1 MKFDTAVRFSPML
14 SATAVRWQ
22 QTTNEWLN
30 ETYDLPLSHSA
41 CELLQ
46 QSVISL
52 HTHTN
57 RVAWSAESGLLNKR
71 LVTACQQPPWL
82 HIPLH
87 LKGEKCIQL
96 TWAFLCSL
104 HLTVT
109 IEESNRK
116 KKRKAQAL
124 QIHAA
129 HVLMKW
135 SISIMRISLMLIISC
150 CKSHV
155 RKSQPGHPDIVWTP
169 CVKTNMY
176 RHTRVRKVVFF
187 LMFRI

>member
-1 MKFDTAVRFSPML
+1 MVKWNLWFTPVTFSLWITA
-14 SATAVRWQ
+14 AVSHQSTHSHKQSCLICRVWITEQ
-22 QTTNEWLN
+22 KASHCLPTTHL
-30 ETYDLPLSHSA
+30 T
-41 CELLQ
+41 
-46 QSVISL
+46 
-52 HTHTN
+52 THTITLE
-57 RVAWSAESGLLNKR
+57 R
-71 LVTACQQPPWL
+71 
-82 HIPLH
+82 
-87 LKGEKCIQL
+87 GEMYT
-96 TWAFLCSL
+96 TWAFLCGR

-109 IEESNRK
+109 IEESNR

-135 SISIMRISLMLIISC
+135 SISIMRTSLMLIISC
-150 CKSHV
+150 CKWHV

-187 LMFRI
+187 FNVPNLKISVTLAAGK